1 VNAPQAGCQRSERWR
16 FDEGRVRNAGYTL
29 RIENGSARPPGNA
42 SADAANANVTS
53 ITNTPLTTPA
63 DETPQQPGLVARTK
77 DRVIE
82 SMSYVGGLSDLAVQT
97 IQQAVRGPIERD
109 ILMAQFDAIGVSS
122 MSIVAITSLFIG
134 MVLALQTAYSLAEF
148 GGALFIGKVVSLSLV
163 RELAPVL
170 MSLMVGGRVGAGI
183 TAEIGTMK
191 VTEQIDALRAL
202 ATNPVRKLVVPK
214 VIATTLTLPLL
225 TVLANFIG
233 ILGGLIIA
241 VGSLHLTANFY
252 IRSVVETVKYNDLAS
267 GIGKTFFFGFAIGLI
282 ACFNGLRTSGGADG
296 VGRSTT
302 ATVVTASIT
311 VLIMDFFLTKLF
323 LFIF

>member
-1 VNAPQAGCQRSERWR
+1 MTAIPTAAPAPAAAPGFLDRLQRRFERV
-16 FDEGRVRNAGYTL
+16 FL
-29 RIENGSARPPGNA
+29 
-42 SADAANANVTS
+42 
-53 ITNTPLTTPA
+53 
-63 DETPQQPGLVARTK
+63 
-77 DRVIE
+77 
-82 SMSYVGGLSDLAVQT
+82 YVGGLTDLGWQT
-97 IQQAVRGPIERD
+97 LQQAWRGPIERD
-109 ILMAQFDAIGVSS
+109 IVMTQFEQIGVRS

-134 MVLALQTAYSLAEF
+134 MVLALQTAYSLSDF

-214 VIATTLTLPLL
+214 VIATSVMLPLL
-225 TVLANFIG
+225 TTLACFIG
-233 ILGGLIIA
+233 ITGGLIIA

-252 IRSVVETVKYNDLAS
+252 VRSVIETLKYNDLAS

-282 ACFNGLRTSGGADG
+282 ACFNGLRTTGGADG
-296 VGRSTT
+296 VGRATT

-323 LFIF
+323 LLFF